1 MKLDPFYP
9 IFDHSRWLAALLP
22 LGIKLLQLRI
32 KDQPDCELRTEI
44 QTAKSLCARFGCQL
58 VINDYWQLALDLG
71 CDFIHL
77 GQADLEAADV
87 PAIKAAGIGIGI
99 STHSDAELERAL
111 SLTPDYVA
119 LGPVYPTILKKMPW
133 APQGLGEV
141 GRWKKR
147 IGNIPL
153 VGIGGIDLERAQG
166 VLRAGADSVSVVT
179 DITLNA
185 DPEARVRHWIAS
197 TSAYRKT

>member
-9 IFDHSRWLAALLP
+9 IFDHSGWLEELLP

-32 KDQPDCELRTEI
+32 KDKPTDELRNEI
-44 QTAKSLCARFGCQL
+44 KTAKSLCERFDCQL

-77 GQADLEAADV
+77 GQEDLLTADV
-87 PAIKAAGIGIGI
+87 PAIKAMGVKIGM
-99 STHSDAELERAL
+99 STHSDEELAHAL
-111 SLTPDYVA
+111 SLAPDYIA

-133 APQGLGEV
+133 APQGLDEV
-141 GRWKKR
+141 SRWKKQL
-147 IGNIPL
+147 GEIPL
-153 VGIGGIDLERAQG
+153 VGIGGINLERADG
-166 VLRAGADSVSVVT
+166 VLKAGADVVSVVT
-179 DITLNA
+179 DITLND
-185 DPEARVRHWIAS
+185 DPAAQIKRWIDL

>member
-119 LGPVYPTILKKMPW
+119 LGPVYPTILKKCRGRPRAW
-133 APQGLGEV
+133 AKSAGGKNGSATYRWWASAASISS
-141 GRWKKR
+141 GR
-147 IGNIPL
+147 
-153 VGIGGIDLERAQG
+153 RACFEP
-166 VLRAGADSVSVVT
+166 A
-179 DITLNA
+179 
-185 DPEARVRHWIAS
+185 PIAS
-197 TSAYRKT
+197 RS